1 MERKIRRA
9 ARQPG
14 RDGVERLAQGRI
26 SDGGSS
32 PGDPDSRNSA
42 PSRSSGLRPG
52 EQGLPRWLHVLA
64 LIAALAAGVLAFPLL
79 SHAVPTAGSA
89 APDFAL
95 KDIAGANQR
104 LSEFQGEVVVLTFW
118 ASWCGPC
125 REALAS
131 LGNLSPEEGGERPVV
146 IGVNLDGETDR
157 AASVARSIGVR
168 FHTLVDTEQRVGR
181 LYDVSRL
188 PLTMLLDRD
197 GVIREIWSREPP
209 PAVELRPGIRELLR
223 Q

>member
-1 MERKIRRA
+1 MGRPARA
-9 ARQPG
+9 SGLHGAGPHATPRAWPGQP
-14 RDGVERLAQGRI
+14 
-26 SDGGSS
+26 S
-32 PGDPDSRNSA
+32 
-42 PSRSSGLRPG
+42 PSRISGLRPG
-52 EQGLPRWLHVLA
+52 APGLPRWLHLLA

-79 SHAVPTAGSA
+79 SHAVPATGSA

-95 KDIAGANQR
+95 KDLAGANQR

-125 REALAS
+125 RETLAG
-131 LGNLSPEEGGERPVV
+131 LGGLSPGEGGERPVV
-146 IGVNLDGETDR
+146 IGVNLDGDTDR
-157 AASVARSIGVR
+157 AASLARSIGVR

-181 LYDVSRL
+181 LYDVTRL

-209 PAVELRPGIRELLR
+209 PAVELRAGIRELLR